1 MSQIDALNRHIQRFM
16 KNNFT
21 IRKAERK
28 DVGLLLE
35 FIRGIA
41 KYEKMENEVVASAET
56 LEAEMFGHHKAEA
69 VFAVVD
75 GKEVG
80 FALYFF
86 NFSTFIGHSG
96 LYLEDLFVW
105 PEYRGQGYGKA
116 LLLHLAAIAHE
127 RKCGRMEWSCL
138 NWNQPSIDFY
148 LSLGAFP
155 MNEWTIYRLD
165 ANALEKLV
173 K

>member
-1 MSQIDALNRHIQRFM
+1 MNRHRQRFM

-56 LEAEMFGHHKAEA
+56 LEAEMFDYHKAEA

-116 LLLHLAAIAHE
+116 LLLHLAAIAYE

-148 LSLGAFP
+148 LSLGAFT
-155 MNEWTIYRLD
+155 MNDWTIYRLD
-165 ANALEKLV
+165 ANALKKLV
-173 K
+173 S

>member
-1 MSQIDALNRHIQRFM
+1 MES
-16 KNNFT
+16 NFT

-28 DVGLLLE
+28 DVALLLE

-41 KYEKMENEVVASAET
+41 RYEKMEDEVVADAAT
-56 LEAEMFGHHKAEA
+56 LENEMFDHHRAEA
-69 VFAVVD
+69 VFVVAD

-105 PEYRGQGYGKA
+105 PEYRGRGYGKA
-116 LLLHLAAIAHE
+116 LLLHLASIARE
-127 RKCGRMEWSCL
+127 RHCGRMEWTCL
-138 NWNQPSIDFY
+138 DWNQPSIDFY
-148 LSLGAFP
+148 LSLGAVP

-165 ANALEKLV
+165 AKVLENLK
-173 K
+173 

>member
-1 MSQIDALNRHIQRFM
+1 MNDDSFM
-16 KNNFT
+16 
-21 IRKAERK
+21 IRKAKRK

-41 KYEKMENEVVASAET
+41 KYEKMENEVIATPET
-56 LEAEMFGHHKAEA
+56 LEEEMFDRHKAEA

-105 PEYRGQGYGKA
+105 PEYRGRGYGKA
-116 LLLHLAAIAHE
+116 LLLYLAALA
-127 RKCGRMEWSCL
+127 RAKKCGRMEWSCL
-138 NWNQPSIDFY
+138 NWNRPSIDFY
-148 LSLGAFP
+148 LSLGAKP
-155 MNEWTIYRLD
+155 MDEWTIYRLD
-165 ANALEKLV
+165 AEALEALEK
-173 K
+173 

>member
-1 MSQIDALNRHIQRFM
+1 MQR
-16 KNNFT
+16 NTNPT

-41 KYEKMENEVVASAET
+41 KYEKMENEVVATAEM
-56 LEAEMFGHHKAEA
+56 LEAEMFDHHRAEA

-105 PEYRGQGYGKA
+105 PEYRGRGYGKT
-116 LLLHLAAIAHE
+116 LLLHLAAMARGRH
-127 RKCGRMEWSCL
+127 CGRMEWSCL
-138 NWNQPSIDFY
+138 DWNRPSIDFY
-148 LSLGAFP
+148 LSLGAQP
-155 MNEWTIYRLD
+155 LDDWTTYRLTGKTLLD
-165 ANALEKLV
+165 AAE
-173 K
+173 

>member
-1 MSQIDALNRHIQRFM
+1 M
-16 KNNFT
+16 KSDFT

-28 DVGLLLE
+28 DVALLLE

-41 KYEKMENEVVASAET
+41 MYEKLEDEVVADAAT
-56 LEAEMFGHHKAEA
+56 LESEMFDHHKAEA
-69 VFAVVD
+69 VFVVAD

-96 LYLEDLFVW
+96 LYLEDLYVW
-105 PEYRGQGYGKA
+105 PEYRGRGYGKA
-116 LLLHLAAIAHE
+116 LLLHLASIARE
-127 RKCGRMEWSCL
+127 RHCGRMEWTCL
-138 NWNQPSIDFY
+138 DWNQPSIDFY
-148 LSLGAFP
+148 LSLGAVP

-165 ANALEKLV
+165 ANALENLK
-173 K
+173 

>member
-1 MSQIDALNRHIQRFM
+1 M
-16 KNNFT
+16 KSDFT

-28 DVGLLLE
+28 DVALLLE

-41 KYEKMENEVVASAET
+41 RYEKMEDEVVADVAT
-56 LEAEMFGHHKAEA
+56 LESEMFDHHKAEA
-69 VFAVVD
+69 VFVVAD

-105 PEYRGQGYGKA
+105 PEYRGRGYGKA
-116 LLLHLAAIAHE
+116 LLLHLASIARE
-127 RKCGRMEWSCL
+127 RHCGRMEWTCL
-138 NWNQPSIDFY
+138 DWNQPSIDFY
-148 LSLGAFP
+148 LSLGAVS
-155 MNEWTIYRLD
+155 MNEWTVYRLD
-165 ANALEKLV
+165 AKALENLK
-173 K
+173 